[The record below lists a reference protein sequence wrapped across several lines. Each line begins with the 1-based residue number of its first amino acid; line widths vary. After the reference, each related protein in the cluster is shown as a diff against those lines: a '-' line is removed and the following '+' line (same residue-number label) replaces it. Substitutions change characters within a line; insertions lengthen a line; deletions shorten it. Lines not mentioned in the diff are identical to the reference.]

1 MKGVLVMGGLLL
13 TIPALAIEPDDP
25 VAQDHWAWSALDAP
39 LLPKPEGFRI
49 RTPVDNF
56 VFAALAEDGGKAAP
70 EAAPRALLRRVH
82 LDLTGLPP
90 TPAEVEDF
98 LRDPD
103 DEAYAEIVDDLLSR
117 PQYGERW
124 GRHWLDV
131 VRYAE
136 SKGYERDEY
145 KKFVWRYRDYVIAS
159 FNQDKPYDRFVLEQ
173 IAGDELD
180 DGNLESEIATTFLS
194 LGTFDTIAAD
204 REVAIYDTLDDMVG
218 TTSMAFLGQTLQCA
232 RCHDHKFEPFRQKD
246 YYRVLAAF
254 ESLNVTSKERPLGT
268 EEDRKRHREEEE
280 RYRDKMLGSRRVS
293 EERAWLPILSRW
305 QQNGV
310 PEERKA
316 KLNDKQLQLAI
327 EAISLAPDKR
337 SKEHRNM
344 LEKERNRVRSAV
356 REVATENERKE
367 IAENERKVAEAEK
380 VKPQPMLGWV
390 YPDGGPKPKA
400 THLRI
405 RGDVH
410 QKGEEIPFG
419 VPVALDRGGLSAPR
433 PTKHSTGRRRAL
445 AEWIVGAQAPLAARV
460 MSNRVWQYHFGRGLV
475 EDGNNF
481 GLEGGKPTH
490 PALLDW
496 LANALVK
503 SGWKLKPLHR
513 QIVLSSAYRLSASH
527 PDPGADPGNA
537 LYSRWPLHRLEAEA
551 IRDSI
556 LAASGKLNL
565 EMKGPPIYPPFSDK
579 VVGASSGA
587 DWKNSTEEEASRRSV
602 YVFAKRAIPLPE
614 LAVLD
619 NPDSSCSCARRAVS
633 TTAVQ
638 SLIMMNGR
646 FINEQ
651 TVHLANR
658 IREIESEEAR
668 IRAAFDLIL
677 CRPPTAREIEQSRE
691 FLEKAAR
698 EKKIDPLA
706 SLALVLFN
714 TNEFSYR

>member
-1 MKGVLVMGGLLL
+1 MAGPG
-13 TIPALAIEPDDP
+13 TADP
-25 VAQDHWAWSALDAP
+25 EGEGHWAWSELEQPALPDPA
-39 LLPKPEGFRI
+39 GGQA
-49 RTPVDNF
+49 RTPVDHF
-56 VFAALAEDGGKAAP
+56 IFTRMVEAGVKPAP
-70 EAAPRALLRRVH
+70 EADPRALLRRVH

-90 TPAEVEDF
+90 TPAEVEKF
-98 LRDPD
+98 LREPG
-103 DEAYAEIVDDLLSR
+103 DEAYARVVDDLLSR

-145 KKFVWRYRDYVIAS
+145 KKFVWRYRDYVIES
-159 FNQDKPYDRFVLEQ
+159 FNRDKPYDQFILEQ

-180 DGNLESEIATTFLS
+180 DANLESGIATTFLA

-204 REVAIYDTLDDMVG
+204 REVAVYDTLDDIVA

-232 RCHDHKFEPFRQKD
+232 RCHDHKFEPFSQKD

-254 ESLNVTSKERPLGT
+254 ESLNVTSKERQLGT
-268 EEDRKRHREEEE
+268 EEDRKRHREAEEAYRRETLEPRRKAEE
-280 RYRDKMLGSRRVS
+280 RF
-293 EERAWLPILSRW
+293 WLPILKRW
-305 QQNGV
+305 SKEGLL
-310 PEERKA
+310 EGRKV
-316 KLNDKQLQLAI
+316 KLNEKQLTLTI
-327 EAISLAPDKR
+327 EAIPLSPDKR
-337 SKEHRNM
+337 SKEQRNM

-356 REVATENERKE
+356 RELATEEERSK
-367 IAENERKVAEAEK
+367 IAEHEQGLKAVEK
-380 VKPQPMLGWV
+380 DKPQPMMGWV
-390 YPDGGPKPKA
+390 YSGNARPKP
-400 THLRI
+400 THLRV

-419 VPVALDRGGLSAPR
+419 VPVVLDGGGLPEPR
-433 PTKHSTGRRRAL
+433 PTGQSSGRRRAL
-445 AEWIVGAQAPLAARV
+445 AEWITGPQAPLAARV
-460 MSNRVWQYHFGRGLV
+460 MSNRIWQYHFGRGLV
-475 EDGNNF
+475 EDGNNL
-481 GLEGGKPTH
+481 GTEGGEPTH

-496 LANALVK
+496 LADSLIK
-503 SGWKLKPLHR
+503 GGWKLKPLHR
-513 QIVLSSAYRLSASH
+513 QIVLSSTYRLSAMH
-527 PDPGADPGNA
+527 PEPGKDPDNT

-551 IRDSI
+551 IRDSV
-556 LAASGKLNL
+556 LAASGRLNL
-565 EMKGPPIYPPFSDK
+565 EMKGPPIYPSFADK

-619 NPDSSCSCARRAVS
+619 NPDSSCSCAKRAVS

-638 SLIMMNGR
+638 SLLMMNGR

-658 IREIESEEAR
+658 IRENEGEEAR
-668 IRAAFDLIL
+668 IGAAFDLIL
-677 CRPPTAREIEQSRE
+677 CRPPTTREVEQAKR
-691 FLEKAAR
+691 FLVKAAR
-698 EKKIDPLA
+698 EQKIDPLA

>member
-1 MKGVLVMGGLLL
+1 MPALLL
-13 TIPALAIEPDDP
+13 LPAAGDVREF
-25 VAQDHWAWSALDAP
+25 AGASSHWAWGPLEKPDLPPSATSWV
-39 LLPKPEGFRI
+39 KTR
-49 RTPVDNF
+49 VDHF
-56 VFAALAEDGGKAAP
+56 ILARLSESGVQPAP
-70 EAAPRALLRRVH
+70 EAAPRELLRRVH

-90 TPAEVEDF
+90 TPGEIEAF
-98 LRDPD
+98 LRDYG
-103 DEAYAEIVDDLLSR
+103 DEAYARVVDDLLSR

-145 KKFVWRYRDYVIAS
+145 KKFVWRYRDYVIES
-159 FNQDKPYDRFVLEQ
+159 FNEDKPYDQFIHEQ
-173 IAGDELD
+173 LAGDELD
-180 DGNLESEIATTFLS
+180 NVTLETQLATAFLA

-204 REVAIYDTLDDMVG
+204 REVAVYDTLDDIVA

-232 RCHDHKFEPFRQKD
+232 RCHDHKFEPFSQKD

-254 ESLNVTSKERPLGT
+254 EPLNVTGRERQVGT
-268 EEDRKRHREEEE
+268 EEDRKRHQEAEENYRREVLEPRRQAEE
-280 RYRDKMLGSRRVS
+280 KF
-293 EERAWLPILSRW
+293 WLPILERWSRD
-305 QQNGV
+305 GL
-310 PEERKA
+310 PEGRKA
-316 KLNDKQLQLAI
+316 KLNDKQLALTIQAI
-327 EAISLAPDKR
+327 PLPPDKR
-337 SKEHRNM
+337 SKEQGNM

-356 REVATENERKE
+356 REVATEEERSKISEHEQDLRAVEKE
-367 IAENERKVAEAEK
+367 
-380 VKPQPMLGWV
+380 KPEPMMGWV
-390 YPDGGPKPKA
+390 YPGNARPKP

-405 RGDVH
+405 RGEVH

-419 VPVALDRGGLSAPR
+419 VPVVLDGGLPEPR
-433 PTKHSTGRRRAL
+433 PTGQSSGRRKAL
-445 AEWIVGAQAPLAARV
+445 AEWITGSQAPLAARV
-460 MSNRVWQYHFGRGLV
+460 MANRVWQYHFGRGLV
-475 EDGNNF
+475 EDGNNL
-481 GLEGGKPTH
+481 GMEGGEPTH
-490 PALLDW
+490 PELLEW
-496 LANALVK
+496 LASSLIEG
-503 SGWKLKPLHR
+503 GWKLKPLHR
-513 QIVLSSAYRLSASH
+513 QIVLSSTYRLSAKH
-527 PDPGADPGNA
+527 PDPGKDPDNA

-556 LAASGKLNL
+556 LAASGKLNR
-565 EMKGPPIYPPFSDK
+565 EMKGPPIYPPFADK

-619 NPDSSCSCARRAVS
+619 NPDSSCSCAKRTVS

-638 SLIMMNGR
+638 SLLMMNGR

-651 TVHLANR
+651 TAHLANR
-658 IREIESEEAR
+658 LRKLEGEEAQ

-677 CRPPTAREIEQSRE
+677 CRPPTSRE
-691 FLEKAAR
+691 AEQAKAFLVKAAR
-698 EKKIDPLA
+698 EQKIDPLA

>member
-1 MKGVLVMGGLLL
+1 MAGPGTADPEVGG
-13 TIPALAIEPDDP
+13 
-25 VAQDHWAWSALDAP
+25 HWAWSELKQPALPDPA
-39 LLPKPEGFRI
+39 GGQA
-49 RTPVDNF
+49 RTPVDHF
-56 VFAALAEDGGKAAP
+56 TFTRMAAAGVKPAP
-70 EAAPRALLRRVH
+70 EADPRALLRRVH

-90 TPAEVEDF
+90 TPEEVEKF
-98 LRDPD
+98 LRDPG
-103 DEAYAEIVDDLLSR
+103 DEAYARVVDDLLSR

-136 SKGYERDEY
+136 TKGYERDEY
-145 KKFVWRYRDYVIAS
+145 KKFVWRYRDYVIES
-159 FNQDKPYDRFVLEQ
+159 FNRDKPYDQFILEQ
-173 IAGDELD
+173 LAGDELD
-180 DGNLESEIATTFLS
+180 NVTLETQLGTTFLA

-204 REVAIYDTLDDMVG
+204 REVAVYDTLDDIVA

-232 RCHDHKFEPFRQKD
+232 RCHDHKFEPFSQKD

-254 ESLNVTSKERPLGT
+254 EPLNVTSKERQLGT
-268 EEDRKRHREEEE
+268 EEDRKRHREAEEA
-280 RYRDKMLGSRRVS
+280 YRRETLEPRRKA
-293 EERAWLPILSRW
+293 EEQFWLPILKRW
-305 QQNGV
+305 SQEGL
-310 PEERKA
+310 PEGRKA
-316 KLNDKQLQLAI
+316 KLNEKQLALTI
-327 EAISLAPDKR
+327 EAIPLAPDKR
-337 SKEHRNM
+337 SKEQRNM

-356 REVATENERKE
+356 REVATEEERSK
-367 IAENERKVAEAEK
+367 IAEHEQGLKTVEK
-380 VKPQPMLGWV
+380 DRPQPMMGWV
-390 YPDGGPKPKA
+390 YPGNARPKP
-400 THLRI
+400 TQLRI

-419 VPVALDRGGLSAPR
+419 VPVVLEGGGLPEPR
-433 PTKHSTGRRRAL
+433 PTGQSSGRRRAL
-445 AEWIVGAQAPLAARV
+445 AEWITGSQAPLAARV
-460 MSNRVWQYHFGRGLV
+460 MANRVWQYHFGRGLV
-475 EDGNNF
+475 ADGNNL
-481 GLEGGKPTH
+481 GTEGGEPTH

-496 LANALVK
+496 LADSLMQG
-503 SGWKLKPLHR
+503 GWKLKPLHR
-513 QIVLSSAYRLSASH
+513 QIVLSSTYRLSATH
-527 PDPGADPGNA
+527 PEPGKDPENA

-551 IRDSI
+551 IRDSV
-556 LAASGKLNL
+556 LAASGRLNL
-565 EMKGPPIYPPFSDK
+565 AMKGPPIYPPFADK

-619 NPDSSCSCARRAVS
+619 NPDSSCSCAKRAVS

-638 SLIMMNGR
+638 SLLMMNGR

-658 IREIESEEAR
+658 IRETEGEDAR

-677 CRPPTAREIEQSRE
+677 CRPPTTREVEQARA
-691 FLEKAAR
+691 FLVKAAR
-698 EKKIDPLA
+698 EQKIDPLA

>member
-1 MKGVLVMGGLLL
+1 MKWVLVMEGLLL

-25 VAQDHWAWSALDAP
+25 VAQDHWAWSELDAP
-39 LLPKPEGFRI
+39 MLPKPEGFRI

-56 VFAALAEDGGKAAP
+56 VFAALAGEGGKAAP
-70 EAAPRALLRRVH
+70 EAAPQALLRRVH

-90 TPAEVEDF
+90 TPAEVEGF

-103 DEAYAEIVDDLLSR
+103 DEAYAKIVDDLLSR

-145 KKFVWRYRDYVIAS
+145 KKFVWRYRDYVIAA
-159 FNQDKPYDRFVLEQ
+159 FNEDKPYDRFVREQ
-173 IAGDELD
+173 VAGDELAD
-180 DGNLESEIATTFLS
+180 ASLESQIATTFLS

-218 TTSMAFLGQTLQCA
+218 TTAMAFLGQTLQCA
-232 RCHDHKFEPFRQKD
+232 RCHDHKFEPFSQQD
-246 YYRVLAAF
+246 YYRFLAAF
-254 ESLNVTSKERPLGT
+254 ESLDVTSKERQLGR
-268 EEDRKRHREEEE
+268 EEGKKRHREEEE
-280 RYRDKMLGSRRVS
+280 RYQKETLEPQRAS

-305 QQNGV
+305 QKDGL
-310 PEERKA
+310 PEGRKA
-316 KLNDKQLQLAI
+316 KLDDKQLQLTI

-337 SKEHRNM
+337 SKEHRHM
-344 LEKERNRVRSAV
+344 LEKERKRVRSAV
-356 REVATENERKE
+356 REGATEEERRRLSEHEQKLAA
-367 IAENERKVAEAEK
+367 IEK
-380 VKPQPMLGWV
+380 AKPQPMMGWV
-390 YPDGGPKPKA
+390 YPDRGPRPKA

-410 QKGEEIPFG
+410 QKGEEIAFG
-419 VPVALDRGGLSAPR
+419 VPVILDRGTLPEPR
-433 PTKHSTGRRRAL
+433 PTDHSAGRRRAL
-445 AEWIVGAQAPLAARV
+445 AEWIVGPQAPLAARV
-460 MSNRVWQYHFGRGLV
+460 MTNRVWHYHFGRGLV
-475 EDGNNF
+475 KDGNNL
-481 GLEGGKPTH
+481 GLQGGAPTH
-490 PALLDW
+490 PDLLDW
-496 LANALVK
+496 LANALIEG
-503 SGWKLKPLHR
+503 GWKLKPLHR
-513 QIVLSSAYRLSASH
+513 QIVLSSTYRLSASH
-527 PDPGADPGNA
+527 PDPESDPDNA

-565 EMKGPPIYPPFSDK
+565 QMKGPPVYPPFADK

-614 LAVLD
+614 LAVLG
-619 NPDSSCSCARRAVS
+619 NPDSSCSCARRTIS

-638 SLIMMNGR
+638 SLLMLNGR
-646 FINEQ
+646 FVNEQ
-651 TVHLANR
+651 TMHLAGR
-658 IREIESEEAR
+658 LGEIDGEEAQ

-677 CRPPTAREIEQSRE
+677 CRPPSTQEIGEAQELLARV
-691 FLEKAAR
+691 AR

-714 TNEFSYR
+714 TNEFAYR